1 MLLINKNFLNFNR
14 CFYSA
19 RKIKFTPLRLYNVTF
34 FMNLLFTGSLVW
46 TITPFLRDW
55 KVHLG
60 TTKFL
65 QFLVFLF
72 FNFLFYLITFVNIV
86 STVWP
91 WQPHDKRG
99 KVSCYKNNHSYQ
111 CLDKVLSS
119 VCQYESK
126 SLCLLT
132 FFLIPIGFFWNFA
145 WSWCILLVKK
155 WQNGIFQKNNSSK
168 IGFQGLI
175 VWCVLFLP

>member
-1 MLLINKNFLNFNR
+1 MWHNFNI
-14 CFYSA
+14 FYESSLY
-19 RKIKFTPLRLYNVTF
+19 RKSGMDHYSIPQGLEGSFRNNQIFT
-34 FMNLLFTGSLVW
+34 
-46 TITPFLRDW
+46 
-55 KVHLG
+55 
-60 TTKFL
+60 
-65 QFLVFLF
+65 VFLF

-99 KVSCYKNNHSYQ
+99 KVCCHKNSHSYQ

-119 VCQYESK
+119 VCQYDSK

-132 FFLIPIGFFWNFA
+132 LFLIPIGFFWNFA
-145 WSWCILLVKK
+145 WSWCILLVRK

-168 IGFQGLI
+168 IGLQGLI